1 MYSAKG
7 LFSFSSWP
15 FTTWSSLDLGLDAV
29 VLARSEPFIIT
40 DSGKKNIGVRE
51 LPGTPMPP
59 QHTPATQLPDGCLPL
74 AKLMGDSSGFQHKNL
89 LLPGCFFMA
98 RCYSQLLFLKVLE
111 AALHLPCS
119 GSIYFLWFWPIRNS
133 LNILDLDLEQGLT

>member
-40 DSGKKNIGVRE
+40 DSGKRNKGVKE
-51 LPGTPMPP
+51 LPGTPCPSTHASHKPP
-59 QHTPATQLPDGCLPL
+59 RWRLATGHAD
-74 AKLMGDSSGFQHKNL
+74 LMGDSSGFQHKNL
-89 LLPGCFFMA
+89 LLPGCFFLRHSA
-98 RCYSQLLFLKVLE
+98 IPDSSSQKCWKQHYTSLAE
-111 AALHLPCS
+111 AA
-119 GSIYFLWFWPIRNS
+119 SIFHGFDPSEIV
-133 LNILDLDLEQGLT
+133 